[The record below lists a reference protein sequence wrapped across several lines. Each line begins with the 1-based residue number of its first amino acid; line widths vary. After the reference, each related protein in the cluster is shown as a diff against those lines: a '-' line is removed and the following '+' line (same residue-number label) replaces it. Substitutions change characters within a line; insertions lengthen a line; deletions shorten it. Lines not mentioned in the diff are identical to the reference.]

1 MLEQV
6 AGEYKGRLKIV
17 GADVEVAGD
26 TAAGLG
32 IMGIPT
38 LVFYK
43 GGQEVHRIVGAVDR
57 TRIVKAIKDNL
68 GI

>member
-1 MLEQV
+1 MANEYKGKLKVVSADVAV
-6 AGEYKGRLKIV
+6 AGE
-17 GADVEVAGD
+17 

-43 GGQEVHRIVGAVDR
+43 GGQEVHRIVGARPKPAILD
-57 TRIVKAIKDNL
+57 AIKKSL

>member
-1 MLEQV
+1 MEQV
-6 AGEYKGRLKIV
+6 AHEYEGRLKVV

-38 LVFYK
+38 VVFYK
-43 GGQEVHRIVGAVDR
+43 DGQEVHRIVGAVPKPK
-57 TRIVKAIKDNL
+57 IVEAIKKTL

>member
-1 MLEQV
+1 MEQV
-6 AGEYKGRLKIV
+6 AHEYEGRLKVV

-26 TAAGLG
+26 TAAGMG

-38 LVFYK
+38 VVFYK
-43 GGQEVHRIVGAVDR
+43 DGQEVHRIVGAVPKQK
-57 TRIVKAIKDNL
+57 IVEVIKKTL

>member
-1 MLEQV
+1 MEQV
-6 AGEYKGRLKIV
+6 AREYEGRLKVV

-38 LVFYK
+38 VVFYK
-43 GGQEVHRIVGAVDR
+43 GGQEVHRIVGAVPKPK
-57 TRIVKAIKDNL
+57 IVDAIQKKL